1 MTYSTHIFGRER
13 ILSVL
18 IVICLCKLYSTHD
31 SKDYNKPVYYSKK
44 YYTEKPKFPKIDIK
58 LYKDLVSAKNK
69 VIDVVALVELE
80 YRSATDLEC
89 ALKISFGS
97 LYQLIQ
103 NNPLGHD
110 GARVG
115 IVTYNKNANVHLS
128 LETAT
133 SPSGAF
139 ATPNAI
145 FNDRTNY
152 LNVDKALSLAYSMLK
167 NLSRPDSIRQIW
179 VYISETSVGY
189 PKATAKSIKYD
200 GIEIEVFA
208 VGPRVSYDQI
218 NAIASSPKHIIFSPD
233 YCSSKDSLVDLVNER
248 LF

>member
-1 MTYSTHIFGRER
+1 
-13 ILSVL
+13 
-18 IVICLCKLYSTHD
+18 
-31 SKDYNKPVYYSKK
+31 
-44 YYTEKPKFPKIDIK
+44 PKIDIK

-248 LF
+248 LFVCI